1 VNQAAAQFD
10 IERVQFVRAI
20 QPYDRNIASA
30 LFEHHLRLV
39 LFLCSWGGLLGGFS
53 HCGYL

>member
-20 QPYDRNIASA
+20 QPYDGNIASA

-39 LFLCSWGGLLGGFS
+39 PFLYSWGGLLGGFS